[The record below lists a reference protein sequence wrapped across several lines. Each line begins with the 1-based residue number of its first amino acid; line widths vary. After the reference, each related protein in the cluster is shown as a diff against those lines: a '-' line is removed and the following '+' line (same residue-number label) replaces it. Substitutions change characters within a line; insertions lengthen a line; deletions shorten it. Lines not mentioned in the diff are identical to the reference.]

1 MKHSLKIA
9 LNASVVLCA
18 LSAWSIPDVARG
30 ATETETAPK
39 LGCTTAREYIAALEF
54 LRDRK
59 EFAVPEGEARKIAA
73 RISTHCNGAAARFMR
88 VTRTLTVAGL
98 GTADA
103 IASGEEFARRNDRE
117 TDTFLS
123 VFRKA
128 FSEDGLDLDLSS
140 SVQLAR
146 SLTSAFDGDVLKVR
160 DDFETL
166 LSYCARK
173 DKLALPLAQCG
184 DFASE
189 IARKGNHWAGSASGA
204 FIRMYEFATIGKDGP
219 SLTAADALTMARET
233 VAAGPDSADNFIQAY
248 RYASAKK
255 GMELP
260 RDQAV
265 AFARDVAFR
274 ATFTP
279 PAPTAQAAAAPQP
292 RGP

>member
-1 MKHSLKIA
+1 MKNS
-9 LNASVVLCA
+9 LNACLVLISLSIVSV
-18 LSAWSIPDVARG
+18 PGTARA
-30 ATETETAPK
+30 ATEAEPTPK

-59 EFAVPEGEARKIAA
+59 EFAIPEAEARKTAA
-73 RISTHCNGAAARFMR
+73 RVSSHCTGSAARFMR
-88 VTRTLTVAGL
+88 VTRTLTVSGL
-98 GTADA
+98 GTSDA
-103 IASGEEFARRNDRE
+103 IAMGEEFAGRNDRE

-128 FSEDGLDLDLSS
+128 FSAETEGGLDLDLGS
-140 SVQLAR
+140 SVRLAR

-166 LSYCARK
+166 FGYCARK
-173 DKLALPLAQCG
+173 DKLGLPMAQCG

-189 IARKGNHWAGSASGA
+189 IARKGNHWAGSASAA
-204 FIRMYEFATIGKDGP
+204 FVRMFEFLSAAKDGP
-219 SLTAADALTMARET
+219 GLTTADALAMARET

-248 RYASAKK
+248 RYASARK
-255 GMELP
+255 GMDLP

-279 PAPTAQAAAAPQP
+279 PAPTVQAAASAATEKT
-292 RGP
+292 R